1 MVDWVGRLSESVN
14 ADKLVFA
21 FFNGGSLSCLVSC
34 AGFSAGAAESSVL
47 GFPFF
52 FLLSEGSSASSS
64 AAAAFA
70 SSSNFACFF
79 AAASAFLAALA
90 ALTASL

>member
-1 MVDWVGRLSESVN
+1 MVSESAI
-14 ADKLVFA
+14 ADKFVFA
-21 FFNGGSLSCLVSC
+21 FFIGGSLSYLVSC
-34 AGFSAGAAESSVL
+34 GVLSAGAAESSML

-52 FLLSEGSSASSS
+52 FFLSEGSSASSS

-70 SSSNFACFF
+70 SSSNFAYFF